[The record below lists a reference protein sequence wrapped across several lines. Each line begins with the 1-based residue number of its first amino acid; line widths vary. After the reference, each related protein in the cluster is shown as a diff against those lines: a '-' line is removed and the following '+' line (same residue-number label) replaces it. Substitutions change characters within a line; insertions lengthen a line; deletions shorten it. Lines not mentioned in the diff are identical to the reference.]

1 MVPDARKTRTNGNRR
16 HPLMTACCVLALMA
30 VPAVPSLAQTG
41 PAASGPSSAPALIRI
56 GQTVTGEL
64 QPGDPA
70 FTSGERHDI
79 WQFDAR
85 AGELVTVSMQ
95 SRQFDTYV
103 IVNGPMGVAL
113 SNDDAL
119 PGGGNT
125 DAAVTFQTPV
135 AGRYTILASAFEAGV
150 TGPYSLRV
158 SSRGVV
164 SANAADPVAR
174 AQAIPLLPGVAQS
187 GSLASSDVARAN
199 GSYVDVYS
207 LQATAGERVGVTLG
221 GAFDTVVTLVAPDGS
236 RQSNDDARAG
246 TTDSYLEARI
256 PQTGTYRVEVSSYSR
271 GMTGDYTISFGPPAS
286 SSAAATGGE
295 DPARIEALATATPVT
310 TGTPVRGTLAA
321 GDRTRAGGQLVDS
334 FRFDGRRGETVRIDA
349 TSSQIDTYLTVR
361 PPPGGRVAEND
372 DGTEGTNARVDMTLP
387 VTGSYIVD
395 VSSYAMDETGDYS
408 LLLQP
413 VTPTGRTAGGGDAV
427 RGRVYGVFVGVAD
440 YPGMGNDL
448 PNTDK
453 DARDMAATLRENNLL
468 APESVVLIDRQA
480 TVEAVTAAIARVS
493 ALAGP
498 DDTFLLFF
506 SGHGV
511 QNPVPGSAAA
521 STSELDGRD
530 EALVLYDGEL
540 LDDRL
545 ASLVGSQR
553 AGLTLIVLDACFSGG
568 FARDMVNRPGVMG
581 LFSSEEDL
589 TSQVAGKFEAGG
601 FLSHFVRQGLSGAAD
616 RDGNM
621 MITAGE
627 LSGFVRTSFAAEG
640 DIEATTGDDARDYQV
655 LVVDRGAV
663 KVDDVVVALRE

>member
-1 MVPDARKTRTNGNRR
+1 MV
-16 HPLMTACCVLALMA
+16 TACSVLALLG
-30 VPAVPSLAQTG
+30 VPPGPSLAQTG
-41 PAASGPSSAPALIRI
+41 ATATPAAGPAMIRI
-56 GQTVTGEL
+56 GQTLSGAL
-64 QPGDPA
+64 QPDDPS
-70 FTSGERHDI
+70 FTSGERHDT
-79 WQFDAR
+79 WTFDAR

-95 SRQFDTYV
+95 SRQFDTYL
-103 IVNGPMGVAL
+103 IVNGPMGVAY
-113 SNDDAL
+113 SNDDAA

-135 AGRYTILASAFEAGV
+135 AGRYTILASAFESGA
-150 TGPYSLRV
+150 TGAYTLRV

-174 AQAIPLLPGVAQS
+174 TPATPLQPGVAQT
-187 GSLASSDVARAN
+187 GSLANSDVARAN
-199 GSYVDVYS
+199 GHYVDVYS
-207 LQATAGERVGVTLG
+207 FQATAGERVGVTLG
-221 GAFDTVVTLVAPDGS
+221 GGFDTLVTLVGPDGT

-256 PQTGTYRVEVSSYSR
+256 PQTGTWRVEVSSYER
-271 GMTGDYTISFGPPAS
+271 GVTGDYTVSVGAPAQAS
-286 SSAAATGGE
+286 PAGNGG
-295 DPARIEALATATPVT
+295 DDTARAGALAAATPVT
-310 TGTPVRGTLAA
+310 VGTPVTGALAA
-321 GDRTRAGGQLVDS
+321 GDRTRATGELVDS
-334 FRFDGRRGETVRIDA
+334 FRFDGRRGETVRIEA
-349 TSSQIDTYLTVR
+349 TSSQIDTWLTVR

-372 DGTEGTNARVDMTLP
+372 DGPEGTNARIDMTLP
-387 VTGSYIVD
+387 VTGSYLVD
-395 VSSYAMDETGDYS
+395 VSSYAIDETGDYQLS
-408 LLLQP
+408 LQP

-427 RGRVYGVFVGVAD
+427 RGRVYGVFVGVSD

-453 DARDMAATLRENNLL
+453 DARDLAATLRENNLL

-480 TVEAVTAAIARVS
+480 TVEAVSAAISRVS

-498 DDTFLLFF
+498 DDTFVLFF

-511 QNPVPGSAAA
+511 QNPVAEANAA
-521 STSELDGRD
+521 SSSELDGRD
-530 EALVLYDGEL
+530 EALVLYDGEV
-540 LDDRL
+540 LDDQL
-545 ASLVGSQR
+545 AGLVRSQR

-601 FLSHFVRQGLSGAAD
+601 YLSHFVRQALSGAAD
-616 RDGNM
+616 RDGNLM
-621 MITAGE
+621 VTAGE
-627 LSGFVRTSFAAEG
+627 LSAFVRTSFAAEG

-655 LVVDRGAV
+655 LVVERGAV